1 MRTLIF
7 IIVISAFLIWFGVNF
22 RQTKYRLAMT
32 SLIIGSLLA
41 LLALVGVLRL
51 V

>member
-22 RQTKYRLAMT
+22 RQSKGKIAYLA
-32 SLIIGSLLA
+32 LYLGSALAILA
-41 LLALVGVLRL
+41 LLGFMRL
-51 V
+51 I

>member
-7 IIVISAFLIWFGVNF
+7 LVVISAFLIWFGVNF

-32 SLIIGSLLA
+32 SLAIGGLLA
-41 LLALVGVLRL
+41 LLVVAGVLRL